1 MQPGATSLNSNMIR
15 DGHPAC
21 RLKPASPAVPAASAK
36 EENKNNND
44 EKCLGIHDV
53 QPFQCDGFGLS
64 FSTISAFA
72 RMHIIWGDAIVP
84 ASSRSASSRAGR
96 SFRPTGLMKRNEPIA
111 DLIEKAG
118 REERP
123 ASPGHQSAATFCSL
137 LSQPE
142 GASIEE
148 MMQATDWQQHSVRRF
163 LAGTVKKK
171 LGVPLTSSKPNDGCV
186 GGLPCQRNETTG
198 TVSCREPGADC
209 RAGVDRDTGHALIGN
224 IVCRAE
230 GQEGRLRPSRIGA
243 PNVAGD

>member
-53 QPFQCDGFGLS
+53 QPFQCDGSGLG

-96 SFRPTGLMKRNEPIA
+96 SFRPTGFMKRNERIA
-111 DLIEKAG
+111 DLIEKARG
-118 REERP
+118 GSSRGSVEESTRGSGDLRP
-123 ASPGHQSAATFCSL
+123 AFPCNERKVCARTGR
-137 LSQPE
+137 
-142 GASIEE
+142 I
-148 MMQATDWQQHSVRRF
+148 
-163 LAGTVKKK
+163 K
-171 LGVPLTSSKPNDGCV
+171 TS
-186 GGLPCQRNETTG
+186 TTG
-198 TVSCREPGADC
+198 TSWR
-209 RAGVDRDTGHALIGN
+209 R
-224 IVCRAE
+224 
-230 GQEGRLRPSRIGA
+230 
-243 PNVAGD
+243 